1 MTDHPVNN
9 ERSSGCLILVS
20 TPIGNISDL
29 SPRVQAALEKTHF
42 VVAED
47 TRVYK
52 ELMKQ
57 LGLSFEKTQLHA
69 FHDHNQN
76 ALSKPIEW
84 LKEGHD
90 VLMVSDAG
98 SPLISD
104 PAFPLVREVL
114 SLGFQIET
122 LPGPSAVLVALEL
135 SGLPPHPFT
144 FHGFLPRESNKRK
157 SFFESTKLLSSTHIV
172 FEAPHR
178 ILSSIDDLCEVV
190 ASDTEVVIAR
200 ELTKTFQTI
209 HRFTADEWNAIKPE
223 VVVKGEFVVLYHQKQ
238 KNNGHKTD
246 AETRELAQKLLDK
259 PSTKQT
265 AKLISKILE
274 LDTKVVYERL
284 SKRD

>member
-52 ELMKQ
+52 DLMKQ

-104 PAFPLVREVL
+104 PAYPLVREVL
-114 SLGFQIET
+114 SQGLSIET

-157 SFFESTKLLSSTHIV
+157 SFFESTKSMSSTHIV

-178 ILSSIDDLCEVV
+178 ILSSIDDLC
-190 ASDTEVVIAR
+190 SSLDQDCEVVIAR
-200 ELTKTFQTI
+200 ELTKTFQSV
-209 HRFTADEWNAIKPE
+209 HRFKVSQWEEVKPE
-223 VVVKGEFVVLYHQKQ
+223 VMVKGEFVVLYHQQQ
-238 KNNGHKTD
+238 KSNIVKTD
-246 AETRELAQKLLDK
+246 KETRELAQKLLDK

-274 LDTKVVYERL
+274 LDTKEVYEKL